1 MRRRQRRWLHGL
13 KGVGGQVAADQGVKH
28 PPRMS
33 PAGRLRGRMSPAGRL
48 RGRMSPAGRLRG
60 RMSPAGRLRGRM
72 SPAGRLRGSMSSGRR
87 IGLALLLTPPLAWL
101 VVAYLG
107 SLAVLLVSAFWTTNA
122 FTGAVVHT
130 FTSDNI
136 VRVVTDA
143 VFRTATVRTV
153 SVALVVTVL
162 CVVLAVPMAFY
173 MAKVASSRV
182 RLALVV
188 AVTTPLWASYLVKAY
203 AWRVL
208 LSPEGPMS
216 WATGYSPGYGLT
228 ATVVTL
234 TYLWLPY
241 MVIPVFAAFER
252 VPDSL
257 VDASSDL
264 GASDSATLRMVVAP
278 LVFPGIAAGSIFTFS
293 LSLGDYIAVTIVGGK
308 TQMLS
313 NIIYGQLVTAN
324 NQPLAAALS
333 SIPLR
338 PTALG
343 GDQRLQRLA
352 LVRVPAHRLHPAM
365 VGRRC
370 QQRGDVEI
378 ACQFG

>member
-1 MRRRQRRWLHGL
+1 MASRYRTTAVSGMIESAAASGWL
-13 KGVGGQVAADQGVKH
+13 
-28 PPRMS
+28 
-33 PAGRLRGRMSPAGRL
+33 
-48 RGRMSPAGRLRG
+48 
-60 RMSPAGRLRGRM
+60 
-72 SPAGRLRGSMSSGRR
+72 
-87 IGLALLLTPPLAWL
+87 
-101 VVAYLG
+101 
-107 SLAVLLVSAFWTTNA
+107 F
-122 FTGAVVHT
+122 
-130 FTSDNI
+130 
-136 VRVVTDA
+136 
-143 VFRTATVRTV
+143 
-153 SVALVVTVL
+153 
-162 CVVLAVPMAFY
+162 
-173 MAKVASSRV
+173 
-182 RLALVV
+182 

-203 AWRVL
+203 AWRML

-257 VDASSDL
+257 IDASSDL

-308 TQMLS
+308 TQMLG

-333 SIPLR
+333 IIPLAAIIAYLLAMR
-338 PTALG
+338 RTGALEN
-343 GDQRLQRLA
+343 
-352 LVRVPAHRLHPAM
+352 V
-365 VGRRC
+365 
-370 QQRGDVEI
+370 
-378 ACQFG
+378 